1 MKTITILVPEKAVLA
16 SITDPQYMFTAV
28 NDILKSLNKKTEF
41 KIILA
46 GLTKKINLQNG
57 LYTVN
62 VNKLIHEI
70 KKTDLLIIPAIS
82 GDFSETIDINKKCL
96 THIIRLYNSGSEI
109 ASLCVGSFLLAS
121 TGLLNGLKSSTH
133 WLYSDLFRQFFPD
146 VILEDDKVITF
157 EKRIYT
163 SGGANSYWN
172 LLLYIV
178 EKYTN
183 REVAIKASKFFE
195 LDINRNS
202 QSPFT
207 IFRGQKEHL
216 DFTVIEI
223 QEFIEKNYN
232 SKITVTE
239 LAKKF
244 NLGRRTLERRFKK
257 ATNNSLIQYIQRVK
271 IEAAKNK
278 IELENKTISEI
289 MYEVGYSDS
298 KSYRD
303 IFKKIT
309 KLTPLEY
316 KNKYRKS
323 A

>member
-1 MKTITILVPEKAVLA
+1 
-16 SITDPQYMFTAV
+16 
-28 NDILKSLNKKTEF
+28 
-41 KIILA
+41 
-46 GLTKKINLQNG
+46 
-57 LYTVN
+57 
-62 VNKLIHEI
+62 
-70 KKTDLLIIPAIS
+70 
-82 GDFSETIDINKKCL
+82 
-96 THIIRLYNSGSEI
+96 
-109 ASLCVGSFLLAS
+109 
-121 TGLLNGLKSSTH
+121 
-133 WLYSDLFRQFFPD
+133 
-146 VILEDDKVITF
+146 
-157 EKRIYT
+157 
-163 SGGANSYWN
+163 N

-195 LDINRNS
+195 LVINRNS

-257 ATNNSLIQYIQRVK
+257 AMNNSLIQYIQRVK

-289 MYEVGYSDS
+289 MFEVGYSDS